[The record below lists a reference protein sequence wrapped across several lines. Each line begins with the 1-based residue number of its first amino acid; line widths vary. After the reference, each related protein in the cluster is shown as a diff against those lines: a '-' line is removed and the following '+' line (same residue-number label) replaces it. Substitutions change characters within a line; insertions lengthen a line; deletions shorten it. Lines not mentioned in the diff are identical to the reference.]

1 MKPVISLKLCS
12 IAFALLWTC
21 GMLWSSGAIDR
32 ANVIILSVCGALAG
46 AAWYY
51 AMRWVFQLI
60 QLPPSNDP
68 SVNSGSGH

>member
-32 ANVIILSVCGALAG
+32 ANIIILSVCGALAG
-46 AAWYY
+46 WAWYY

-60 QLPPSNDP
+60 QLPPRNDP
-68 SVNSGSGH
+68 SVNSGRGQ